1 MADRAREAVRRQD
14 ALEKP
19 LLLFFLFAAAGW
31 VWEVVF
37 VAISAGRLVNRGFL
51 HGPWLPVYG
60 VGGLLFLLLAGR
72 LRARSGTLFL
82 LCALLRWSTAPPC
95 GWRPSSTPDGG
106 TTPAGPGIWRAGSVW
121 PAPPPSAWRAGGW
134 SGGQVPPSAGLW
146 TGCRPGTGG
155 GCAGVCALSLLRT
168 RRCPRSCPTGD
179 RGCPSRRSAPGGLR
193 PSAPGSSGIELRFEL
208 IFLLLSQKRKQ
219 NPKISR
225 NFWDPGIKTLQ
236 LWEKYVKLKDV
247 YLIWSAKE
255 IKRSFS
261 HE

>member
-82 LCALLRWSTAPPC
+82 LCALLWGALEYGTSLWMEAIFHARWWDYA
-95 GWRPSSTPDGG
+95 GWAWNLEGRVCLASAAAFGLAGWWLVRRAGPALCRALDRM
-106 TTPAGPGIWRAGSVW
+106 PAGDR
-121 PAPPPSAWRAGGW
+121 RR
-134 SGGQVPPSAGLW
+134 L
-146 TGCRPGTGG
+146 CR
-155 GCAGVCALSLLRT
+155 CLCALFAADAAVSALL
-168 RRCPRSCPTGD
+168 PNG
-179 RGCPSRRSAPGGLR
+179 GPG
-193 PSAPGSSGIELRFEL
+193 
-208 IFLLLSQKRKQ
+208 
-219 NPKISR
+219 
-225 NFWDPGIKTLQ
+225 
-236 LWEKYVKLKDV
+236 V
-247 YLIWSAKE
+247 
-255 IKRSFS
+255 SFPP
-261 HE
+261 